1 MEEEMVIDD
10 EDEMESRPYHDED
23 EEKDQK
29 EDKPEEKPKI
39 VDINFILIAKLIKE
53 VNDGIKNILNY

>member
-1 MEEEMVIDD
+1 MLAMFFE
-10 EDEMESRPYHDED
+10 
-23 EEKDQK
+23 
-29 EDKPEEKPKI
+29 KI